1 MLFTDSARGYKR
13 VSHSFMVD
21 SMMTEVPGSEKGEG
35 VVEDLGLPIIYPRAR
50 PKPGL
55 RYLGQVRPS
64 QRGQSQRPD
73 DAAPRTPTQTAS

>member
-1 MLFTDSARGYKR
+1 MCLKDSARGYKR

-21 SMMTEVPGSEKGEG
+21 SIMTEVPGSEKGEG

-55 RYLGQVRPS
+55 PLPGPGQAKPTWAE
-64 QRGQSQRPD
+64 P
-73 DAAPRTPTQTAS
+73 AAR